1 MQPFWARAD
10 DFLLS
15 WTHRRRTA
23 TPVDHRL
30 IAWALGYPIDIG
42 EAKHYPNMS
51 MTWIR
56 SANLSSSGLVMR
68 LAEAVVV
75 SFSPLKPIQTTAVDP
90 HHPVALHGLL
100 TMMGFWRLDLNPFT
114 CVWMYVY
121 VRSCMWSHTAL
132 YVCCTQRAQ
141 LLLNLNSFGPIWT
154 YANEIL
160 TPDRKQKG
168 VVSALSISGFT
179 IAAMLAFIAFTA
191 TVQRSITQSQSSST
205 SNSRKVNLTQWQSWQ
220 DMLLCQNKYM
230 YVRIRT
236 RVFVHS
242 FN

>member
-1 MQPFWARAD
+1 M
-10 DFLLS
+10 LLAACNCS

-30 IAWALGYPIDIG
+30 IAWTLGYPIDIG

-114 CVWMYVY
+114 CV
-121 VRSCMWSHTAL
+121 
-132 YVCCTQRAQ
+132 
-141 LLLNLNSFGPIWT
+141 
-154 YANEIL
+154 
-160 TPDRKQKG
+160 
-168 VVSALSISGFT
+168 
-179 IAAMLAFIAFTA
+179 
-191 TVQRSITQSQSSST
+191 
-205 SNSRKVNLTQWQSWQ
+205 
-220 DMLLCQNKYM
+220 
-230 YVRIRT
+230 
-236 RVFVHS
+236 
-242 FN
+242 